1 MFIKN
6 INKRIKIMLLL
17 FGFVLLMVI
26 LKVFYVQVFDYK
38 KLSNLASDL
47 WSRNLP
53 IEASRGRILDR
64 NGVVLADNVTTTS
77 LVLVPNQI
85 KNKKE
90 VCEKLAEILNVSYDE
105 MKKHVFKNTSIER
118 VHPIGRRLSYEIADK
133 IETLQ
138 FDGVYLLKEA
148 KRYYPYK
155 TLLAHVLG
163 YVGIDNQ
170 GLSGLELQYDK
181 YLTGEAGAIKYF
193 SDAKGNKLTL
203 SDVYV
208 KPQDGMD
215 LQLTIDINI
224 QKSVERELD
233 NVVNMMNPDMA
244 LAVVMNPKTGEVL
257 AMSSRPTFDPNNY
270 KNYSTEILSR
280 NLPIWASYEPGS
292 TQKIITT
299 AASIEEKV
307 IDIYNEHFYDSGGV
321 TVDGARIRCWKA
333 GGHGDQTFLQVLQ
346 NSCNPGFVQMG
357 ERLGKE
363 RLFSYLDMFGFGNKT
378 GIDLNGE
385 GKGIIFPLSK
395 VGNVEL
401 ATTAFGQ
408 GISVTPIQQITAISA
423 VLNGGNLL
431 RPYVLA
437 NVLEP
442 ETGNVMY
449 QNKTKVVRKTISEET
464 SKTMRYALETV
475 VALGGGK
482 AAYID
487 GYRIGGK
494 TGTAQKVKD
503 GRYLVNN
510 YIMSFVG
517 IVPSNDPEAVLYIAI
532 DNPKNTALLSSYTT
546 TPIARRILLDI
557 IDALDIK
564 KQEGGVEK
572 DWQWDDKVYYEV
584 PNVIGKDKKEAKEK
598 QLGEAPGE
606 VFAAISLALH
616 EMQSDVHDVED
627 TVLTITRVKRSYSP
641 WSSKIYTLRETPQR
655 K

>member
-1 MFIKN
+1 MFHIINRGESVLFIKN

-17 FGFVLLMVI
+17 FGFGLLMVI
-26 LKVFYVQVFDYK
+26 IKVFYVQVFDYK

-53 IEASRGRILDR
+53 IEASRGKILDR

-90 VCEKLAEILNVSYDE
+90 VTEKLAEILNVSYDE

-133 IETLQ
+133 IEALK

-270 KNYSTEILSR
+270 KNYSSEVLSR

-307 IDIYNEHFYDSGGV
+307 IDIYNEHFFDSGGV

-346 NSCNPGFVQMG
+346 NSCNPGFVLMG

-363 RLFSYLDMFGFGNKT
+363 KLFSYLDLFGFGQKT

-385 GKGIIFPLSK
+385 GKGIIFPLSR

-431 RPYVLA
+431 KPYVLSS
-437 NVLEP
+437 VLEP

-449 QNKTKVVRKTISEET
+449 QNKKTVVRKTISKET

-503 GRYLVNN
+503 GAYLVNN

-584 PNVIGKDKKEAKEK
+584 PNVIGKNKKEAKELLEHFK
-598 QLGEAPGE
+598 VEYSKTGDKVISQSPKAGER
-606 VFAAISLALH
+606 L
-616 EMQSDVHDVED
+616 ED
-627 TVLTITRVKRSYSP
+627 GGTIT
-641 WSSKIYTLRETPQR
+641 ILLGN
-655 K
+655 

>member
-17 FGFVLLMVI
+17 FGFILLMVI
-26 LKVFYVQVFDYK
+26 FKVFYVQVFDYK

-53 IEASRGRILDR
+53 IEASRGKILDR
-64 NGVVLADNVTTTS
+64 NGIVLADNVTTTS

-85 KNKKE
+85 KNKRE
-90 VCEKLAEILNVSYDE
+90 VTNELAKILNVSYNE

-118 VHPIGRRLSYEIADK
+118 VHPLGRRLSYEVADK
-133 IETLQ
+133 IEALK

-155 TLLAHVLG
+155 ALLAHVLG

-270 KNYSTEILSR
+270 KNYSSEVLSR

-307 IDIYNEHFYDSGGV
+307 IDIYNEHFFDSGGV

-346 NSCNPGFVQMG
+346 NSCNPGFVLMG

-363 RLFSYLDMFGFGNKT
+363 KLFSYLDLFGFGQKT

-385 GKGIIFPLSK
+385 GKGIIFPLSR

-431 RPYVLA
+431 KPYVLA
-437 NVLEP
+437 SVLEP

-449 QNKTKVVRKTISEET
+449 QNKKTVVRKTISKET

-503 GRYLVNN
+503 GAYLVNN

-584 PNVIGKDKKEAKEK
+584 PNVIGKDKKEAKEILEHFK
-598 QLGEAPGE
+598 VEYSKTGSKVISQSPKAGER
-606 VFAAISLALH
+606 L
-616 EMQSDVHDVED
+616 ED
-627 TVLTITRVKRSYSP
+627 GGTIT
-641 WSSKIYTLRETPQR
+641 LLLGN
-655 K
+655 

>member
-17 FGFVLLMVI
+17 FGFILLMVI
-26 LKVFYVQVFDYK
+26 FKVFYVQVFDYK

-53 IEASRGRILDR
+53 IEASRGKILDR
-64 NGVVLADNVTTTS
+64 NGIVLADNVTTTS

-90 VCEKLAEILNVSYDE
+90 VTKELAKILNVSYNE

-118 VHPIGRRLSYEIADK
+118 VHPLGRRLSYEVADK
-133 IETLQ
+133 IEALK

-208 KPQDGMD
+208 KPQDGMN

-270 KNYSTEILSR
+270 KNYSSEVLSR

-292 TQKIITT
+292 TQ
-299 AASIEEKV
+299 
-307 IDIYNEHFYDSGGV
+307 N
-321 TVDGARIRCWKA
+321 
-333 GGHGDQTFLQVLQ
+333 
-346 NSCNPGFVQMG
+346 
-357 ERLGKE
+357 
-363 RLFSYLDMFGFGNKT
+363 
-378 GIDLNGE
+378 
-385 GKGIIFPLSK
+385 
-395 VGNVEL
+395 
-401 ATTAFGQ
+401 
-408 GISVTPIQQITAISA
+408 
-423 VLNGGNLL
+423 
-431 RPYVLA
+431 
-437 NVLEP
+437 
-442 ETGNVMY
+442 
-449 QNKTKVVRKTISEET
+449 
-464 SKTMRYALETV
+464 
-475 VALGGGK
+475 
-482 AAYID
+482 
-487 GYRIGGK
+487 
-494 TGTAQKVKD
+494 
-503 GRYLVNN
+503 
-510 YIMSFVG
+510 
-517 IVPSNDPEAVLYIAI
+517 IVPPEND
-532 DNPKNTALLSSYTT
+532 N
-546 TPIARRILLDI
+546 
-557 IDALDIK
+557 
-564 KQEGGVEK
+564 
-572 DWQWDDKVYYEV
+572 
-584 PNVIGKDKKEAKEK
+584 
-598 QLGEAPGE
+598 
-606 VFAAISLALH
+606 
-616 EMQSDVHDVED
+616 
-627 TVLTITRVKRSYSP
+627 
-641 WSSKIYTLRETPQR
+641 
-655 K
+655 